1 MMCVCSLL
9 SWCFSNLPSVES
21 RAKQQSC
28 HRSEPGQLRGPEP
41 ARSCLLGKAMV
52 SGAILRKR
60 PPESPENPLDS
71 LAICSVT
78 SGGWTIP
85 RLQDTRLP
93 KSNKPSINKE
103 SSGLWVHFCAIFQF
117 QKVVGATPL
126 NLDTSPKITQL
137 KEFSTTCQVVPSW
150 TASHSRRR
158 RSGKGSTLVVAP
170 AGRPFKALPQWCL
183 LV

>member
-103 SSGLWVHFCAIFQF
+103 SSGLWECTFVLFFNF
-117 QKVVGATPL
+117 RK
-126 NLDTSPKITQL
+126 
-137 KEFSTTCQVVPSW
+137 
-150 TASHSRRR
+150 
-158 RSGKGSTLVVAP
+158 
-170 AGRPFKALPQWCL
+170 L
-183 LV
+183 LVLLR